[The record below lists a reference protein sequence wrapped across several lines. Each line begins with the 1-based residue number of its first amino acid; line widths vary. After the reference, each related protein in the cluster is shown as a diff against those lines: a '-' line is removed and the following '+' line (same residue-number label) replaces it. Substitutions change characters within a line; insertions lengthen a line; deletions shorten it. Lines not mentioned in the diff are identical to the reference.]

1 MLRRGGAAS
10 LWRPAGPAY
19 LATMRPGTVLGAL
32 LVFCGVVALSIG
44 GFSFTTPVPIPSVL
58 AGVAIAVGVVLIIA
72 SSRKAR

>member
-1 MLRRGGAAS
+1 
-10 LWRPAGPAY
+10 
-19 LATMRPGTVLGAL
+19 MRPGTVLGAL